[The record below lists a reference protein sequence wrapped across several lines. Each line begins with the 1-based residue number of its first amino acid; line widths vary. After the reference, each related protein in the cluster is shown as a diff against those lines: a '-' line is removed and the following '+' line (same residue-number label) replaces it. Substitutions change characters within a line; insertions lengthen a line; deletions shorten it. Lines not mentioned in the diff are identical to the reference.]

1 MSKGIKMALII
12 VIIVAAAAVIYFMF
26 FTTTDPAQTQ
36 TSSGLQTSTGA
47 PVTGIINP
55 QPISS
60 IEANKIGQEFV
71 NQLLNLQAI
80 KLDDEIFS
88 SLAFQ
93 SLEDFTIVL
102 IQPGNEGRPNP
113 FAPFGADNINPDQEN
128 LPGINETDANVV
140 PSNALPGD
148 QLEDNLGS

>member
-1 MSKGIKMALII
+1 MALII
-12 VIIVAAAAVIYFMF
+12 VIIIAAAAVIYFMF
-26 FTTTDPAQTQ
+26 FTTTEPAQTQ
-36 TSSGLQTSTGA
+36 TNSGLQTSTGA
-47 PVTGIINP
+47 PVTGIINQ

-60 IEANKIGQEFV
+60 VEANKIGQEFV

-80 KLDDEIFS
+80 KLNDEIFS
-88 SLAFQ
+88 SLGFQ

-113 FAPFGADNINPDQEN
+113 FAPFGADDINPDQEN
-128 LPGINETDANVV
+128 LPGINETDTSAV
-140 PSNALPGD
+140 PSDALPGD